1 MIVTN
6 CRLQRPH
13 LVTDPPDTMAK
24 GLLGSRQAYVRSSH
38 PSSDVDL
45 LASSGLLWTPMAT
58 AIATLPVHWTYAWA
72 LLGEWANHITFPLPK
87 SSSDGKF
94 VWPRHGSA
102 DLLGQSYQTR
112 SPPFVMWAFP
122 AFEQG
127 ALAPLVF
134 LPASFPIR
142 VLPEDKLFQS
152 RMVRADCTLA
162 PVTHAF
168 GGNKMRVGNM
178 LQEAGGPSLPLV
190 AAMRGVE
197 NKLPLWAC
205 DDGCDFI

>member
-1 MIVTN
+1 
-6 CRLQRPH
+6 
-13 LVTDPPDTMAK
+13 MAK

-38 PSSDVDL
+38 PSPDVDL

-58 AIATLPVHWTYAWA
+58 AIATLPVHWTHAWA

-87 SSSDGKF
+87 SSPDGKF
-94 VWPRHGSA
+94 VWPRHGPA

-134 LPASFPIR
+134 LPFESFQKTSCSKA
-142 VLPEDKLFQS
+142 E
-152 RMVRADCTLA
+152 
-162 PVTHAF
+162 
-168 GGNKMRVGNM
+168 
-178 LQEAGGPSLPLV
+178 
-190 AAMRGVE
+190 
-197 NKLPLWAC
+197 
-205 DDGCDFI
+205 